1 MKDATLTPERIVLV
15 RQTFEALAPISSLAG
30 ALFYERMFALYPGLR
45 DMFHGDPDTQQRM
58 FMQALGAAVRG
69 LSDLPALR
77 ARLEDLGH
85 RHERYGVCDAHYDTM
100 LEALLWTLQQ
110 TLGEELFDA
119 EASLAWTIA
128 FRQMADIMKAAAREE
143 RLALTVR

>member
-1 MKDATLTPERIVLV
+1 MKDRTLTPERIVLV
-15 RQTFEALAPISSLAG
+15 RQTFEALAPISSLAA
-30 ALFYERMFALYPGLR
+30 ALFYERMFELYPGLR
-45 DMFHGDPDTQQRM
+45 SMFHGDADAQQRM
-58 FMQALGAAVRG
+58 FMQAMGAAVRG

-77 ARLEDLGH
+77 VKLEDLGR
-85 RHERYGVCDAHYDTM
+85 RHERYGVCDAHYETM

-110 TLGEELFDA
+110 TLGEEFFDA

-128 FRQMADIMKAAAREE
+128 FRQVADIMKAAAREE